1 MPVKTFTYRVYPNNR
16 GGRWSSSPWQ
26 RGDGYG
32 GLWRSQPFQRGD
44 GIASFIRRMARRIVP
59 MASKI
64 AKKSL
69 KTIKNSDT
77 LKSLGKSILDS
88 GVDGIAEIAA
98 NAIDPGNNQSVA
110 ETAQLRLDQAR
121 QDIANIIRKKPTSND
136 DSATDSDTSLVNIPF
151 IKRKRTSN
159 KRPSKNAKR
168 KKYDVLKNVKYGK

>member
-1 MPVKTFTYRVYPNNR
+1 MTYKTYTYRVFPNNR
-16 GGRWSSSPWQ
+16 GGLWKTQPFQ

-121 QDIANIIRKKPTSND
+121 QDIANIIRKKQKENY
-136 DSATDSDTSLVNIPF
+136 DSPTDSDDSLENIP
-151 IKRKRTSN
+151 IVKRKRASN
-159 KRPSKNAKR
+159 KRPKKNPKR
-168 KKYDVLKNVKYGK
+168 KKYDVLKNVKYE